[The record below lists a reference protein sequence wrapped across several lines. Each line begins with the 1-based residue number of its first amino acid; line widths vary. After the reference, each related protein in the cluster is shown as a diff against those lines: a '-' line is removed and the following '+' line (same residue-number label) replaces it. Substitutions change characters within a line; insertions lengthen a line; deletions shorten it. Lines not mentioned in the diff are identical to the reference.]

1 MFPGR
6 LSLGRS
12 GILKFKKQP
21 SVHFPPVLF
30 LSVDQRSAQP
40 VRARVALPLHSK
52 LGQRSLCLESPSL
65 LSLAGSLPSF
75 KCLFSLLFLTEA
87 FPKYTI

>member
-21 SVHFPPVLF
+21 PVHFPPVLF
-30 LSVDQRSAQP
+30 LSVDRPSAQP
-40 VRARVALPLHSK
+40 VRARVALPLHAK
-52 LGQRSLCLESPSL
+52 LGQRSLSLDVSKLCSKITCL
-65 LSLAGSLPSF
+65 SF
-75 KCLFSLLFLTEA
+75 
-87 FPKYTI
+87 FPDENLD